1 MSSARVTAV
10 MTSSGRPS
18 LRRAVASVLR
28 QQETVEALVILLDS
42 EAHAAVRRRLEGLP
56 CRVVV
61 AEEGAGVSAARN
73 LGCRLAETPFV
84 AFLDER
90 DEWLGEKIHTQMN
103 EAAED
108 TVLSSRALLVGASS
122 QIVPEQVYRTG
133 GSVTSWAEHLFE
145 ASRISEEHLYS
156 QISTLVC
163 SREAAI
169 AVPWTDDLESHADWD
184 WLIRLEAA
192 GYRILQRSEVLVR
205 IFQNSHPGKP
215 CAADWRASQLW
226 VSSLES
232 LVPPH
237 LVGNLTASVVA
248 RGAFASRAWA
258 PGCQALIAGIRAGAH
273 RSAVLWGVSGLM
285 SRG

>member
-1 MSSARVTAV
+1 MISARTTAV
-10 MTSSGRPS
+10 ITSRGRPS

-28 QQETVEALVILLDS
+28 QQEPVEVLVILLGS
-42 EAHAAVRRRLEGLP
+42 EAHAAVRRRLEDLP

-61 AEEGAGVSAARN
+61 AEEGAGASAARN

-122 QIVPEQVYRTG
+122 QIVPEQIYRTG
-133 GSVTSWAEHLFE
+133 GPVTSWAEHLFE
-145 ASRISEEHLYS
+145 ASHISEEHHYS
-156 QISTLVC
+156 QTSTLLC
-163 SREAAI
+163 SREVAI
-169 AVPWTDDLESHADWD
+169 AVPWADDLDDHADWD

-192 GYRILQRSEVLVR
+192 GYRVMQRPEVLVR
-205 IFQNSHPGKP
+205 VFQNSRLGKAR
-215 CAADWRASQLW
+215 AADWRTSQVW
-226 VSSLES
+226 VRSLEP

-273 RSAVLWGVSGLM
+273 RSAVLWGVSGLI